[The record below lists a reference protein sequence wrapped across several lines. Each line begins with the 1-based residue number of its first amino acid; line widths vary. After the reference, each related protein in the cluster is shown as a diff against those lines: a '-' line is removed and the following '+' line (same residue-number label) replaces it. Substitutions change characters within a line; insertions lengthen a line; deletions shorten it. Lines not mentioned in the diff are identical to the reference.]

1 MIVLAVKR
9 NVKKTDDLIDVWQ
22 TPPFPNYGEP
32 FIYSYHFNGQ
42 TIETETARGKLA
54 DFPRIIDK
62 ALFNNLTADK
72 VNYSYLPNFYIGENL
87 TKLDAYYEL
96 LFSGDLLYV
105 LGLEISGNRLY
116 FDTPFLVATGSHLY
130 PYSVLGLEENN
141 VAYEGYSL
149 NGQVVN
155 KHIIVPNN
163 SLVLSLFSDFSLSL
177 RYEFG
182 EEEIYKFYDYNLIVK
197 KPISYTIIPSLPK
210 VKLPNKGILELHFK

>member
-1 MIVLAVKR
+1 M
-9 NVKKTDDLIDVWQ
+9 WQ

-54 DFPRIIDK
+54 NFPPIIDEG
-62 ALFNNLTADK
+62 LFNYLQADK
-72 VNYSYLPNFYIGENL
+72 VNYSYSPSFYIGE
-87 TKLDAYYEL
+87 KLSELRAYYDTL
-96 LFSGDLLYV
+96 YSGDLVYV

-116 FDTPFLVATGSHLY
+116 FDTPYLTASGSNLY

-141 VAYEGYSL
+141 VSYKGVSL
-149 NGQVVN
+149 YGEVINRV
-155 KHIIVPNN
+155 IIVPNN
-163 SLVLSLFSDFSLSL
+163 SFVLAMPSNFSLSL

-182 EEEIYKFYDYNLIVK
+182 EEEEIYNYYEYNLIVK